1 MSQIQSGWYLAIL
14 TVGMNRAAFELDYSI
29 YFNGPAAAS
38 QQHSKSITQAPQLKA
53 SETFSGYPFCINQCI
68 KMEGAFG
75 AGKAGTDFNP
85 VEFVQRPQVILR
97 LLNIVSLFKELIF
110 FCK

>member
-53 SETFSGYPFCINQCI
+53 SETFSGTPLLY
-68 KMEGAFG
+68 K
-75 AGKAGTDFNP
+75 P
-85 VEFVQRPQVILR
+85 VYQNGGSIW
-97 LLNIVSLFKELIF
+97 SG
-110 FCK
+110 